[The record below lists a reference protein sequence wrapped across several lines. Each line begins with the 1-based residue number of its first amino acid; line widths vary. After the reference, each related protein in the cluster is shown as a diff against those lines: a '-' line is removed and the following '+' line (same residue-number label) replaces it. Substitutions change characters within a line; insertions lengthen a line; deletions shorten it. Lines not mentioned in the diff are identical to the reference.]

1 MSFTIYLSGHLKS
14 FSGGETEFALNGD
27 PGTVGDALASL
38 WAERSALR
46 DRILNEQGEI
56 RQHVNIF
63 YDGRDVRRLNGL
75 ETEISHDAELHIF
88 NAVSGG

>member
-1 MSFTIYLSGHLKS
+1 MLKVFLSGHLKS
-14 FSGGETEFALNGD
+14 FSGGETEFSFYSEGRTIGESLE
-27 PGTVGDALASL
+27 SL
-38 WAERSALR
+38 WNERSALR

-63 YDGRDVRRLNGL
+63 YLGQDVRRLNGL
-75 ETEISHDAELHIF
+75 ETPIEPDAELHIF